1 MHDTVSAQ
9 SLPVVSREQ
18 VRRDLNGGL
27 SNPPSTAR
35 ELAQAAPERRAGR
48 GRPIELQPPHL
59 WLGPPGGG
67 TRLPRPGSLPGDP
80 SFGPLCPGEPD
91 RQRARPTLAAGGLRA
106 VTDPVLPA
114 MYLAAGRA
122 RASCLAA
129 PSLSQPHHR
138 LR

>member
-18 VRRDLNGGL
+18 VRAHLNGAL
-27 SNPPSTAR
+27 SNLPSTAR

-67 TRLPRPGSLPGDP
+67 TRLPRPASLPADP
-80 SFGPLCPGEPD
+80 SFGPLCPGEPAPP
-91 RQRARPTLAAGGLRA
+91 RARPTLATRA
-106 VTDPVLPA
+106 PRPLTHPA
-114 MYLAAGRA
+114 
-122 RASCLAA
+122 C
-129 PSLSQPHHR
+129 PP
-138 LR
+138 